1 MAHPYHYGGGAM
13 TQPTRETDISQ
24 TEIQVDSTEAVGPK
38 SLART
43 LWKSFKAVS
52 RTIIYLPLG
61 ILIILAILL
70 GTPLGSR
77 LAVTLADIF
86 VPNLDITYVSG
97 TLNKRLETTD
107 VHWSM
112 NGIAVDV
119 DDLIL
124 DWRPM
129 CLLSKQLCV
138 NELVASKVLVSID
151 TDKLGDKSLGDEEI
165 NTREPVGD
173 TDITSPTLDKDPS
186 DNPIDDYQL
195 NDYQLNENQEIQLPF
210 GIDLKHADL
219 ANVKVRVN
227 DMQFNA
233 SRLQT
238 QAQWQQTGIRANY
251 LYSHDLLVS
260 IPLPSA
266 DENDEKGDKE
276 NQTTQADDTSWAMA
290 QLPAVFMPIPVFV
303 TDAVLDR
310 SHLKL
315 GKRDDYFEK
324 IALGGSYHSFLV
336 NLNQLHAEHTYGI
349 VDLKGGITLKDDY
362 PMDISA
368 TVDARSVAELPGL
381 EQQQLSLHISQGFE
395 KLAITATGKGH
406 IDFDLHAAIGLAQRT
421 LPYEL
426 KFKGKALG
434 WPLDVPTYSA
444 KSINLVSQG
453 DLSSQ
458 YVTLSANIKTPFHPV
473 LAVDTIFN
481 HEGAKFDVAH
491 LRLKGEIGEAELSGT
506 TQYADGISW
515 DADINTLDFKLQQ
528 IKLDLKTPL
537 PDSIISGQ
545 FHTKG
550 ALKGHGWQLGISRSD
565 LEGEIQGYPFRLL
578 GDLKIDDK
586 LHLKADSLKL
596 SALQSLL
603 SLSGSADE
611 VWAVNAKLQIPDLN
625 LWQTESSG
633 SIDAKINISGE
644 SEHPQVTVS
653 AEAYELQFQQHK
665 IEQAVIKGFY
675 RPKDNQTFALS
686 VKAKELKLATVKLDS
701 VTLGFKGDEKNQKL
715 GLQTFGELQLNAK
728 VYSTFD
734 PETTQLQAEIR
745 RLNLNSK
752 LGEWALEA
760 PIDVSW
766 NNDQKTGLI
775 NTFCWR
781 NENGKLCLDDPAEL
795 SKNGETS
802 ILFAGDIGGVLTPL
816 LPENLVWQAPANLT
830 SKIKWQQ
837 DSKPEGYLELNLAP
851 GLVSFN
857 NNNRVID
864 VGYKMLNF
872 QASLD
877 KDKLA
882 TQLKFDSHDVARWEG
897 QLDISVSPDRTI
909 SGYTKLDQIN
919 LSALADFLP
928 QLEILTGIIS
938 SEMDISGTLSK
949 PNVSGKVQLINGELL
964 ATANP
969 TLLEDI
975 ELDLILSGQRATL
988 DGHWKMGTGEAKI
1001 GGLFDWRDNNFSG
1014 DIQFD
1019 GDKLAI
1025 IQPPLAIISASPAL
1039 KITFDKDK
1047 ADIQGVIDIDSGN
1060 IEISQ
1065 LPEGGV
1071 AVSDDVIFEDSIS
1084 SGRVEQSPYG
1094 ITTNI
1099 KINVADKLSIDGMGL
1114 RGKLT
1119 GTLNLIQKA
1128 FRPPLLYGDIRVIN
1142 GSYKFMGQTLKINA
1156 GEVQFIGPIKI
1167 PNLNIEAVR
1176 EIKDEDVV
1184 AGIRISGTPLKPI
1197 VTLFSSPVKE
1207 QAEILSYIIKGTGF
1221 HSNDGDQ
1228 NSGLMMGA
1236 ALTLSNQ
1243 LGGGAVNLFGQS
1255 ATGLIEKVGFSNVQL
1270 DANDDGRVAI
1280 SGYIGENLMVKYG
1293 VGVFNPGYEMTVR
1306 YYLLSQLYLETVSGS
1321 VEQSLD
1327 IYYNFNID

>member
-1 MAHPYHYGGGAM
+1 M
-13 TQPTRETDISQ
+13 TKPTRETGIDQAETQ
-24 TEIQVDSTEAVGPK
+24 TESTDALPQS

-61 ILIILAILL
+61 MLIILAILL

-86 VPNLDITYVSG
+86 VPDLDITYVSG
-97 TLNKRLETTD
+97 TLNKRLEMTD
-107 VHWSM
+107 VRWNM
-112 NGIAVDV
+112 EGIAVDV
-119 DDLIL
+119 DDLLL

-138 NELVASKVLVSID
+138 NELAASKVLVSID
-151 TDKLGDKSLGDEEI
+151 TNKLGDQSLDDEQIANLVSEA
-165 NTREPVGD
+165 
-173 TDITSPTLDKDPS
+173 DIAVTTADQDLS
-186 DNPIDDYQL
+186 DNQLDNGQFNKSQL
-195 NDYQLNENQEIQLPF
+195 NDPQPNENREIQLPF
-210 GIDLKHADL
+210 GIDLKRADL

-251 LYSHDLLVS
+251 LYSNDLLVS
-260 IPLPSA
+260 IPLSI
-266 DENDEKGDKE
+266 DENSETNEKVE
-276 NQTTQADDTSWAMA
+276 QTTQADDTWTMA

-303 TDAVLDR
+303 TDAILEQ

-315 GKRDDYFEK
+315 GKRDDYFEN
-324 IALGGSYHSFLV
+324 IVLDGSYHSFLV
-336 NLNQLHAEHTYGI
+336 NLNQLHVEHTYGK

-381 EQQQLSLHISQGFE
+381 KQQQLSLHVSQGFK
-395 KLAITATGKGH
+395 KLAVTAMGKGH
-406 IDFDLHAAIGLAQRT
+406 IDFNLQGDIGLAQRN

-426 KFKGKALG
+426 KFESKGFG
-434 WPLDVPTYSA
+434 WPLDKPAYSGRVIKLA
-444 KSINLVSQG
+444 THG
-453 DLSSQ
+453 DLNSQ
-458 YVTLSANIKTPFHPV
+458 DVTLTANIKTPFHPE
-473 LAVDTIFN
+473 LAVDTQFI
-481 HEGAKFDVAH
+481 HTGEQLDVAH
-491 LRLKGEIGEAELSGT
+491 LRLKGELGEAELSGNA
-506 TQYADGISW
+506 QYADGISW
-515 DADINTLDFKLQQ
+515 DADINTIDFKLQQ
-528 IKLDLKTPL
+528 LKLDLETPL

-550 ALKGHGWQLGISRSD
+550 LVDAKGWEVGIANSD
-565 LEGEIQGYPFRLL
+565 LEGEIQGYPFHLL
-578 GDLKIDDK
+578 GDINVDDK

-596 SALQSLL
+596 SALQSVL
-603 SLSGSADE
+603 SISGSAE
-611 VWAVNAKLQIPDLN
+611 EAWAVNAKLQIPDLN
-625 LWQTESSG
+625 LWHAESSG
-633 SIDAKINISGE
+633 SIDAKINVSGE
-644 SEHPQVTVS
+644 SEHPQVAVS
-653 AEAYELQFQQHK
+653 AEIFELEFQQYK
-665 IEQAVIKGFY
+665 IEQGLAKGFY
-675 RPKDNQTFALS
+675 RPKDDQEFALS
-686 VKAKELKLATVKLDS
+686 VKAKELKLASVKLDS
-701 VTLGFKGDEKNQKL
+701 ITLGFKGNETKQKL
-715 GLQTFGELQLNAK
+715 GLQTFGELQLNTK

-734 PETTQLQAEIR
+734 PETTQLEAQIR
-745 RLNLNSK
+745 RLNLTSIF
-752 LGEWALEA
+752 GEWDLEA
-760 PIDVSW
+760 PIDVNW
-766 NNDQKTGLI
+766 NNDKQSGLV
-775 NTFCWR
+775 NTFCWL

-795 SKNGETS
+795 DKNGETS
-802 ILFAGDIGGVLTPL
+802 ILFDGDIGGVLTPL
-816 LPENLVWQAPANLT
+816 LPENLLWQAPASLT
-830 SKIKWQQ
+830 STLKWQEE
-837 DSKPEGYLELNLAP
+837 SKPEGYLELNLAP
-851 GLVSFN
+851 GQVSFN

-864 VGYKMLNF
+864 VGYKLLSF

-882 TQLKFDSHDVARWEG
+882 TQVKFDSHDIASWEG
-897 QLDISVSPDRTI
+897 QLEVSVSPDRAI
-909 SGYTKLDQIN
+909 SGYTKLDKIN
-919 LSALADFLP
+919 LDALSEFMP
-928 QLEILTGIIS
+928 QLETLTGKVS
-938 SEMDISGTLSK
+938 SELEISGTLAE
-949 PNVSGKVQLINGELL
+949 PDVSGKVQLENGQLL
-964 ATANP
+964 AAANP
-969 TLLEDI
+969 TPLEDI
-975 ELDLILSGQRATL
+975 ELDLTLSGQKAIL
-988 DGHWKMGTGEAKI
+988 DGQWKMGKGEAKVT
-1001 GGLFDWRDNNFSG
+1001 GLFDWRGDSFNG

-1025 IQPPLAIISASPAL
+1025 IQPPLAIITASPAL
-1039 KITFDKDK
+1039 KIKFDKDR
-1047 ADIQGVIDIDSGN
+1047 ADIQGSIDIDSGN
-1060 IEISQ
+1060 IKISQ

-1071 AVSDDVIFEDSIS
+1071 AVSDDVVFEDSIS
-1084 SGRVEQSPYG
+1084 SGQVERSPYA

-1099 KINVADKLSIDGMGL
+1099 KIKVADKLRIDGMGL

-1119 GTLNLIQKA
+1119 GTLDLRQEA
-1128 FRPPLLYGDIRVIN
+1128 FRPPLLYGDIRVLD
-1142 GSYKFMGQTLKINA
+1142 GSYKFMGQTLKINT
-1156 GEVQFIGPIKI
+1156 GEVQFIGPVEI

-1184 AGIRISGTPLKPI
+1184 AGVRITGTPLKPI

-1228 NSGLMMGA
+1228 NSSLMMGA

-1243 LGGGAVNLFGQS
+1243 LGGGAVNLIGES